1 MKTFKE
7 YITEAKSQNITDYDE
22 WKAAVKKAEPKS
34 KITKEG
40 HGGSEMLIASVP
52 GSAQMVGKWF
62 GDYGKIYK

>member
-1 MKTFKE
+1 MKSFKE
-7 YITEAKSQNITDYDE
+7 YLTEKKDQTFQDYDE
-22 WKAAVKKAEPKS
+22 WEAAVMKAEPKA

-62 GDYGKIYK
+62 GSHGKMYK